1 MQAARN
7 ACDKLSTGQ
16 FTWTRHF
23 TTRFFRG
30 LKPGNDGV
38 PAVGDGF
45 LNELG
50 SDPFLLFF
58 LLFSAARR
66 GKAPP
71 ASLPM
76 GLCGNSHLTIPV
88 SKRTTFPVR
97 AECIAASSVR
107 QISWFLNSL
116 PPQKAW
122 GYGPSVARL
131 DQDIAIR
138 YISRMGSITYKKKAL
153 KGLAKMPRVIA
164 AQFRAGFGRIAARD
178 ADGLN
183 VQKLQGRG
191 GYRLRI
197 GSYRAIYEIEG
208 ETINVL
214 VLDAGPRGDI
224 YK

>member
-1 MQAARN
+1 
-7 ACDKLSTGQ
+7 
-16 FTWTRHF
+16 
-23 TTRFFRG
+23 
-30 LKPGNDGV
+30 
-38 PAVGDGF
+38 
-45 LNELG
+45 
-50 SDPFLLFF
+50 
-58 LLFSAARR
+58 
-66 GKAPP
+66 
-71 ASLPM
+71 M
-76 GLCGNSHLTIPV
+76 GLCGNSHLTIRV
-88 SKRTTFPVR
+88 SRRTTFPVR
-97 AECIAASSVR
+97 AECIVARSVR

-116 PPQKAW
+116 PPPKAW
-122 GYGPSVARL
+122 GYGPRVARL

-138 YISRMGSITYKKKAL
+138 YISRMGTITYKKKAL
-153 KGLAKMPRVIA
+153 KGLAKMPREIA
-164 AQFRAGFGRIAARD
+164 TQFRAGFGRIAARD